1 MKEIMKQTKKTEK
14 MRQLTD
20 AELRQI
26 TGGGEVEEFE
36 KQDCYSEYDKES
48 CEQLHYCAWVHDD
61 DKDSHYYCTWIGGP
75 S

>member
-20 AELRQI
+20 AELRQV
-26 TGGGEVEEFE
+26 TGGGEDDEFE
-36 KQDCYSEYDKES
+36 QQDCSAQRDKENCVQRRY
-48 CEQLHYCAWVHDD
+48 CEWYGDKNGHYHCNWV
-61 DKDSHYYCTWIGGP
+61 SG

>member
-1 MKEIMKQTKKTEK
+1 MKEIMKQTEKTEK

-20 AELRQI
+20 AEMRQI
-26 TGGGEVEEFE
+26 TGGGDVESE

-48 CEQLHYCAWVHDD
+48 CEQLNYCAWVHDD
-61 DKDSHYYCTWIGGP
+61 DKDSHYYCTWVGGP